1 MNAPVT
7 PARGGVLQR
16 LFGARIRVAFLL
28 CTVGFAWAVGQ
39 FYQPTTGF
47 TSLLMI
53 GDAMEAN
60 QVTRLR
66 EVPHYR
72 YKDSVGYDGAY
83 YVQLALY
90 PSLDNPELSQA
101 IDNLPY
107 RARRML
113 FGWVAWLLGLGQP
126 AWIVQAQAL
135 LNVLCWFA
143 LAWLLTRWFPPTTGE
158 NFLRWAGI
166 LFSHG
171 VCMSARD
178 SLVDGPAL
186 LFVALA
192 MAWIEDGRR
201 GRAVAMLALG
211 GLGKETSLLAAA
223 GLADGLFPPSRRAW
237 CRLAGLG
244 LVVALPLAAWIGY
257 VRWKFGPV
265 ADPGFG
271 NFTLPLIGLA
281 EKWGAALSDLADD
294 SRSFMIWA
302 TLLAV
307 LGVTVQMIFFLARW
321 RPRELWWRVGASFA
335 VMAVFLAKP
344 VWEGYPGAFTRV
356 LLPMALAF
364 NLLVPRGRAWLPVLI
379 AGNLSVLA
387 GFNEFSPPARE
398 FFQVHGDS
406 AIVAKLQVRADGW
419 HGLENAGG
427 RRWRWS
433 AGSSVLVVRNQS
445 DRAVALTFSG
455 KLRGERAGR
464 ALRIA
469 IGAQTL
475 WSGTL
480 TEDRLEV
487 GFGCVVPPG
496 ETTLAFTSDR
506 PPNSIGVDPRLLAFS
521 LTNLEIV
528 VAPVSDQ
535 R

>member
-1 MNAPVT
+1 MNVPVT
-7 PARGGVLQR
+7 PVRGRFLQR
-16 LFGARIRVAFLL
+16 LLGARIRVAFVL
-28 CTVGFAWAVGQ
+28 CTLVFAWAVAQ

-53 GDAMEAN
+53 GDAMEAHK
-60 QVTRLR
+60 VTRLR
-66 EVPHYR
+66 EIPHYR

-126 AWIVQAQAL
+126 AWVVQVQAL
-135 LNVLCWFA
+135 LNVFCWFA
-143 LAWLLTRWFPPTTGE
+143 LAWRLTRWFPPTTGE
-158 NFLRWAGI
+158 NFLRWFGI
-166 LFSHG
+166 MFSHG

-186 LFVALA
+186 LLVALA
-192 MAWIEDGRR
+192 LAWVEDGRR

-211 GLGKETSLLAAA
+211 GLGKETSLLAVT
-223 GLADGLFPPSRRAW
+223 GFADGLLPPIRRAW
-237 CRLAGLG
+237 LRFAGLG
-244 LVVALPLAAWIGY
+244 IVVALPLLAWIGY

-265 ADPGFG
+265 DDPGFG
-271 NFTLPLIGLA
+271 NFTLPLTGLA
-281 EKWGAALSDLADD
+281 EKWGAAVNDLTDD
-294 SRSFMIWA
+294 GRSLMIWA
-302 TLLAV
+302 TFLAV
-307 LGVTVQMIFFLARW
+307 VGITVQMLFFLARW

-335 VMAVFLAKP
+335 GMAVFLSKP

-364 NLLVPRGRAWLPVLI
+364 NLLVPRGRVWLPVLV

-398 FFQVHGDS
+398 FFQVRGES
-406 AIVAKLQVRADGW
+406 AIVAKLQVRPEGW
-419 HGLENAGG
+419 YGLENASG

-433 AGSSVLVVRNQS
+433 GGTSALAVTNQS
-445 DRAVALTFSG
+445 SRPLALTLRG
-455 KLRGERAGR
+455 KLRSETEGR
-464 ALRIA
+464 PLRIS
-469 IGAQTL
+469 IGTKLL
-475 WSGTL
+475 WSGAL
-480 TEDRLEV
+480 TEERVEV
-487 GFGCVVPPG
+487 GFACVVPPG
-496 ETTLAFTSDR
+496 ETTLSFSSDR

-528 VAPVSDQ
+528 VAPVSEQ